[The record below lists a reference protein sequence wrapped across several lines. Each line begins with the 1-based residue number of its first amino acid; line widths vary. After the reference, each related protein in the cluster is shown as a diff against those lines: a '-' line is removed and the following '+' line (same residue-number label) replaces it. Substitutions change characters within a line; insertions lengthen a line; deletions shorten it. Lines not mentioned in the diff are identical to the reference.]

1 MILGKLKARIG
12 EKCEKP
18 GNEAK
23 DDAKVTACLN
33 FVKLYCEVSILRQLI
48 LTDMA
53 SLLSELSELKPT
65 QAHLKTTGNNILHI
79 IKKEQKNDKAILA
92 PFADPLNHKQ
102 KRYTI
107 AILYANSEEYKVL
120 NSYMQTLHEKKNG
133 MKKTGDSNGV
143 GGSIFKDYVLGCE
156 HRMLQGICV
165 RFATATEYKKLSDI
179 EMASKISSVFIP
191 RGRLIKAWQGHDFSG
206 LELGPFI
213 GHVVHGQ
220 VAGEDSWKSLK
231 VESTTDS
238 IDTHVRFCENENM
251 NPSLMCDST
260 DVIEK
265 VYLGPTAR
273 GRDTDNVHGSSWN
286 NKISSIYVPAGKSV
300 SGYEREGSK
309 KIFGPYYGPQL
320 VKKVCTSSDSKWGVM
335 HIMHAVQD
343 ADDANKM
350 VLFCDEVDLKG
361 RCYRDNALKRRVL
374 TQVQ

>member
-1 MILGKLKARIG
+1 MKARIG

-18 GNEAK
+18 GDKAEDN
-23 DDAKVTACLN
+23 AKVTACLN

-48 LTDMA
+48 LADMA
-53 SLLSELSELKPT
+53 SLLSELSELKPS

-79 IKKEQKNDKAILA
+79 IKKEQENDKAILA

-107 AILYANSEEYKVL
+107 AILYTTIEEYNVL

-133 MKKTGDSNGV
+133 IKKTGDANVV
-143 GGSIFKDYVLGCE
+143 GGSVFKDYVLGCE
-156 HRMLQGICV
+156 HRMLQGICI
-165 RFATATEYKKLSDI
+165 RFASTTEYKKLSDI

-191 RGRLIKAWQGHDFSG
+191 RGRLIKAWQGDDFSA

-213 GHVVHGQ
+213 GPVVHGQ
-220 VAGEDSWKSLK
+220 VVGEDSWKSLK

-251 NPSLMCDST
+251 NASKRCDSL
-260 DVIEK
+260 DVVEK
-265 VYLGPTAR
+265 VYLAPSVR
-273 GRDTDNVHGSSWN
+273 GRDTDKIHGSSTWN
-286 NKISSIYVPAGKSV
+286 NKISSIYVPSGKMVAGSV
-300 SGYEREGSK
+300 SDTSGEV
-309 KIFGPYYGPQL
+309 FGPYFGPQL
-320 VKKVCTSSDSKWGVM
+320 VKKVCTSSNSKWNIM
-335 HIMHAVQD
+335 HIMHARPD

-361 RCYRDNALKRRVL
+361 RCFRDNALARLVL
-374 TQVQ
+374 TQVIM